1 MVGFYNY
8 TVYLTY
14 IGLISSLL
22 GIFLSFTGNIGGAV
36 ICLLVSGMCDM
47 FDGKIARTKKDRT
60 ELEKAFGIQIDSLCD
75 VICFGVFPAVL
86 SIAVGA
92 IRVWQLTVAAL
103 FCVCGVIRLAY
114 FNVLAEN
121 RQNSPGEKDTGYL
134 GVPITTSAL
143 TVPLL
148 MCFQNILGTHLAFAY
163 SLLLL
168 VMGICYIAPLKVR
181 KPGKIGCAVMILMGI
196 VILAFSIK
204 NCGSFH

>member
-22 GIFLSFTGNIGGAV
+22 GMFLAVTGDIGGAV

-60 ELEKAFGIQIDSLCD
+60 EQEKAFGIQIDSLCD
-75 VICFGVFPAVL
+75 AICFGVFPAVL
-86 SIAVGA
+86 GVAVGA
-92 IRVWQLTVAAL
+92 VKIWQLTVAAL

-114 FNVLAEN
+114 FNVLEED
-121 RQNSPGEKDTGYL
+121 RQSVSDEKNTGYL

-143 TVPLL
+143 AVPLL
-148 MCFQNILGTHLAFAY
+148 MCFRSCLGENLAPVY
-163 SLLLL
+163 SGLLTVL
-168 VMGICYIAPLKVR
+168 GICYIAPLKVR
-181 KPGKIGCAVMILMGI
+181 KPGKVGCAVMLLIGI
-196 VILAFSIK
+196 AVLICSVK
-204 NCGSFH
+204 MK

>member
-14 IGLISSLL
+14 AGLISSFL
-22 GIFLSFTGNIGGAV
+22 GIFFAFGGKIGSAV

-60 ELEKAFGIQIDSLCD
+60 EQEKSFGIQIDSLCD

-86 SIAVGA
+86 GIAVGTVH
-92 IRVWQLTVAAL
+92 VWQLAVAAL

-114 FNVLAEN
+114 FNVLAEE
-121 RQNSPGEKDTGYL
+121 RQSSSGEKCAGYI
-134 GVPITTSAL
+134 GIPITTSAL

-148 MCFQNILGTHLAFAY
+148 MCFRNLLGERLALAY

-168 VMGICYIAPLKVR
+168 VMGICYIAPLHVK
-181 KPGKIGCAVMILMGI
+181 KPGKVGCAVMILIGI
-196 VILAFSIK
+196 TVLFYSIK
-204 NCGSFH
+204 LQ

>member
-22 GIFLSFTGNIGGAV
+22 GIFLSITGNVGSAI

-60 ELEKAFGIQIDSLCD
+60 EQEKLFGIQIDSLCD

-92 IRVWQLTVAAL
+92 VHVWQLSIAAV

-114 FNVLAEN
+114 FNVLEES
-121 RQNSPGEKDTGYL
+121 RQSGSNEKAAGYL
-134 GVPITTSAL
+134 GIPITTSAL
-143 TVPLL
+143 AVPLL
-148 MCFQNILGTHLAFAY
+148 MCFRNLLGEKLAAVY
-163 SLLLL
+163 SMLLL
-168 VMGICYIAPLKVR
+168 VMGICYITPLHIK
-181 KPGKIGCAVMILMGI
+181 KPGKTGCMIMILLGI
-196 VILAFSIK
+196 TVLVFSIK
-204 NCGSFH
+204 LK